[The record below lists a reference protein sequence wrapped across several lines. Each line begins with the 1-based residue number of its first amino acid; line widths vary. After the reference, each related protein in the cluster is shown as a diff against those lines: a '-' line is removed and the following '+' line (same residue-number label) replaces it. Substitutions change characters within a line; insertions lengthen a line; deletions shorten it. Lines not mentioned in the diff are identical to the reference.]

1 LRASEEGILINKK
14 IECGGGVWVLEINN
28 PPMNNLTP
36 DVVDELDRHIESF
49 INDSSSRVLILTGAG
64 DRTFIGGVAI
74 EEIKKIKSSEHGINL
89 ARMGQQLCSRIANS
103 EKPIIAAVNALCI
116 GGGTEVLLACHIR
129 VSSEKAKFG
138 QPEIA
143 MGFMPGF
150 GGTQRLPRLVGTS
163 QARRLILLGET
174 IDAQEAYRIGLVDFL
189 TEKEKVVA
197 TALNIAQKIADKG
210 PLSVCMSQRA
220 IRDGLEMSLSKG
232 LELELRLFGEI
243 CKTEDMREGLQ
254 AFLDHRKANFKGR

>member
-1 LRASEEGILINKK
+1 
-14 IECGGGVWVLEINN
+14 
-28 PPMNNLTP
+28 
-36 DVVDELDRHIESF
+36 
-49 INDSSSRVLILTGAG
+49 
-64 DRTFIGGVAI
+64 
-74 EEIKKIKSSEHGINL
+74 
-89 ARMGQQLCSRIANS
+89 
-103 EKPIIAAVNALCI
+103 
-116 GGGTEVLLACHIR
+116 LLACHIR

-189 TEKEKVVA
+189 TEKEKVLV
-197 TALNIAQKIADKG
+197 TAMSIAQKIADKG
-210 PLSVCMSQRA
+210 PMSVRMAQRA

>member
-1 LRASEEGILINKK
+1 
-14 IECGGGVWVLEINN
+14 
-28 PPMNNLTP
+28 M
-36 DVVDELDRHIESF
+36 
-49 INDSSSRVLILTGAG
+49 
-64 DRTFIGGVAI
+64 
-74 EEIKKIKSSEHGINL
+74 
-89 ARMGQQLCSRIANS
+89 
-103 EKPIIAAVNALCI
+103 
-116 GGGTEVLLACHIR
+116 R

-150 GGTQRLPRLVGTS
+150 GGTQRLPRLLGTS

-189 TEKEKVVA
+189 TEKGKVVA

-210 PLSVCMSQRA
+210 PLSVRMAQRA
-220 IRDGLEMSLSKG
+220 IREGLEMSLSEG
-232 LELELRLFGEI
+232 LELELRFFGEI

-254 AFLDHRKANFKGR
+254 AFLDHRKAEFKGR

>member
-1 LRASEEGILINKK
+1 MIGKR
-14 IECGGGVWVLEINN
+14 IECAGKVWVLEINN

-36 DVVDELDRHIESF
+36 GVVEELDHGVENF
-49 INDSSSRVLILTGAG
+49 IKDVSACALIITGAG

-74 EEIKKIKSSEHGINL
+74 EEIKKIKSAEHGINL
-89 ARMGQQLCSRIANS
+89 TRMGQQLCSRIENS

-116 GGGTEVLLACHIR
+116 GGGTEILLACHIR
-129 VSSEKAKFG
+129 VASEKAKFG

-150 GGTQRLPRLVGTS
+150 GGTQRLPRLVGSS

-174 IDAQEAYRIGLVDFL
+174 IDSQEAHRIGLVDFL
-189 TEKEKVVA
+189 VEKDKVLM
-197 TALNIAQKIADKG
+197 TAMNIAQKIADKG
-210 PLSVCMSQRA
+210 PISVRMAQRA
-220 IRDGLEMSLSKG
+220 IREGSQMSLKEG

-243 CKTEDMREGLQ
+243 CKTEDMKEGLQ
-254 AFLDHRKANFKGR
+254 AFIEHRKADFKGQ

>member
-1 LRASEEGILINKK
+1 MINKK
-14 IECGGGVWVLEINN
+14 IEYDGGVWVLEINN

-36 DVVDELDRHIESF
+36 DVVAELDRSIESF
-49 INDSSSRVLILTGAG
+49 IKDSSSCVLILTGSG
-64 DRTFIGGVAI
+64 ERTFIGGVAI

-89 ARMGQQLCSRIANS
+89 AKMGQQLCSRIANS
-103 EKPIIAAVNALCI
+103 GKPIIAAVNAMCI
-116 GGGTEVLLACHIR
+116 GGGTEVLLACHMR

-174 IDAQEAYRIGLVDFL
+174 IDAQEAHRIGLVDFL
-189 TEKEKVVA
+189 TEKDKVL
-197 TALNIAQKIADKG
+197 ALAMSIAQKIADKG
-210 PLSVCMSQRA
+210 QISVRLAQRA
-220 IRDGLEMSLSKG
+220 IKEGLEMSLSEG
-232 LELELRLFGEI
+232 LELELQLFGQI
-243 CKTEDMREGLQ
+243 CETEDMKEGLQ